1 MIRIKTCWKVTF
13 EQRLEGNERTM
24 HTDTQGRHSRG
35 KGKSVQ
41 RIEGKSMPGMFKWH
55 QGSQYTWREVI
66 EQEIN

>member
-1 MIRIKTCWKVTF
+1 MRELCIQIPK
-13 EQRLEGNERTM
+13 EE
-24 HTDTQGRHSRG
+24 HSRG

-41 RIEGKSMPGMFKWH
+41 RLEGKSMPGMFKWH